1 MTAPAPSPTLS
12 DVPWRP
18 PVIETE
24 RLVLRGYEP
33 TDAPGI
39 LRYASDPEVT
49 PFMAW
54 DPCRNLDD
62 VNGFLNGAVAPH
74 YEACELDYALALR
87 TAPDAIIGGLGAC
100 WDSRAQRVIHLGY
113 ILAKEHWGKG
123 YMPEAVRALVRHA
136 FETTDVQRIFA
147 PIFAENVKSRR
158 AAEKAGLSFEGV
170 LRSNVEHQGRRW
182 DQAIYAVVR

>member
-1 MTAPAPSPTLS
+1 MRARAPSLRVGGCPSRRITPTAATPARDVKSSPMSPPAPRPTLS

-49 PFMAW
+49 RFMAW

-62 VNGFLNGAVAPH
+62 VNGFLNGAIAPH
-74 YEACELDYALALR
+74 YQACELD
-87 TAPDAIIGGLGAC
+87 
-100 WDSRAQRVIHLGY
+100 
-113 ILAKEHWGKG
+113 
-123 YMPEAVRALVRHA
+123 
-136 FETTDVQRIFA
+136 
-147 PIFAENVKSRR
+147 
-158 AAEKAGLSFEGV
+158 
-170 LRSNVEHQGRRW
+170 
-182 DQAIYAVVR
+182 